1 MKPLPHAHL
10 AVTLSPSS
18 PSCVELPGSG
28 KQQKMRNRCLLTP
41 GFLVR
46 IAEEESDALSQEEL
60 LLILLP
66 VKVWTKMLRKQLG
79 SD

>member
-10 AVTLSPSS
+10 AVTLNPSS
-18 PSCVELPGSG
+18 PSCVELPDSG
-28 KQQKMRNRCLLTP
+28 KQQTMRNRCVLTL

-60 LLILLP
+60 PLILLL
-66 VKVWTKMLRKQLG
+66 VKVWTKMLRQKLA